1 MTRQETM
8 AARRTI
14 LAWAIRLAD
23 ERATLDI
30 LTDGD
35 GAPVAHLSFS
45 IDDEARADD
54 EIKVGAMTTCLRYY
68 NEVTDDQACPCGCE
82 VTS

>member
-1 MTRQETM
+1 MTRQAQA

-23 ERATLDI
+23 ERAELDI
-30 LTDGD
+30 LTADDGQ
-35 GAPVAHLSFS
+35 PVAHLTWG
-45 IDDEARADD
+45 IDQARTDD
-54 EIKVGAMTTCLRYY
+54 QPKRSTSTTCLRYY

-82 VTS
+82 VTR

>member
-1 MTRQETM
+1 MTRQAQL

-23 ERATLDI
+23 ERAVLDI
-30 LTDGD
+30 LTAADGQ
-35 GAPVAHLSFS
+35 PVAHLTWN
-45 IDDEARADD
+45 IGQARTDDQPKRST
-54 EIKVGAMTTCLRYY
+54 MTTCLRYY

-82 VTS
+82 VTR

>member
-1 MTRQETM
+1 MTRQAQL

-23 ERATLDI
+23 ERAELDI
-30 LTDGD
+30 LTAADGQ
-35 GAPVAHLSFS
+35 PVAHLTWN
-45 IDDEARADD
+45 IDQQARTDD
-54 EIKVGAMTTCLRYY
+54 VPKVGAMTTCLRYY
-68 NEVTDDQACPCGCE
+68 NEVSDDQACPCGCE